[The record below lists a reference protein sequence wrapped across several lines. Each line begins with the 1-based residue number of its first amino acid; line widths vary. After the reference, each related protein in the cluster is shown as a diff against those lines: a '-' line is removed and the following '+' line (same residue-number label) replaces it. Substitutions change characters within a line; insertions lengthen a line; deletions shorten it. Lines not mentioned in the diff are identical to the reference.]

1 MLDGVLGQDFR
12 PKQDPIII
20 LKSKSHTEKDL
31 PLCSTMHTDSIYHP
45 TTKFL
50 MFFENIYI
58 PVGRGSTTQFI
69 IGGILFSR
77 FFRQINTRQRY
88 VKKSQEMIT

>member
-1 MLDGVLGQDFR
+1 MLNRSQKWLINDIQSSDKSKLLNDSLIVKSLLDGVLGQDFR

-50 MFFENIYI
+50 MFFENIYT
-58 PVGRGSTTQFI
+58 GR
-69 IGGILFSR
+69 
-77 FFRQINTRQRY
+77 
-88 VKKSQEMIT
+88 

>member
-1 MLDGVLGQDFR
+1 
-12 PKQDPIII
+12 
-20 LKSKSHTEKDL
+20 
-31 PLCSTMHTDSIYHP
+31 
-45 TTKFL
+45 

-69 IGGILFSR
+69 IGGILFSS